1 MLRPDAPRTPRADAE
16 ITADRD
22 ETKYLIAQ
30 EHRGGLVRA
39 LDRHLPQHRFRGE
52 GQNLLPSPQHFVSTV
67 YFDTP
72 SRLHFRAAQ
81 ENEDDHVKVRV
92 KEYYDLH
99 PSLAE
104 LATNLD
110 EVLHRP
116 PWVWLELK
124 RRRGTRTSKH
134 RVRVERR
141 LVPQWL
147 AGHGERAS
155 GEAELVRSYVS
166 ALAEPL
172 LAFGLVN
179 YRRSSWQNE
188 SGGLRVTL
196 DCELAFYEAPDDL
209 WEKPALVRTALGKP
223 RVREQRLLLEIKQ
236 REAMPSWLEAAL
248 ADARARPVKYSKFVR
263 ALEALVTDG

>member
-1 MLRPDAPRTPRADAE
+1 MLEPDTPRTPRADAD

-22 ETKYLIAQ
+22 ETKFLIAQ
-30 EHRGGLVRA
+30 EHRSVLVRA

-72 SRLHFRAAQ
+72 SCLHFRAAQ
-81 ENEDDHVKVRV
+81 ENADDHVKVRV

-104 LATNLD
+104 LATDLD

-141 LVPQWL
+141 LVPEWL
-147 AGHGERAS
+147 AGVSGRAS
-155 GEAELVRSYVS
+155 GEADLVRSYVS
-166 ALAEPL
+166 SLTEPL
-172 LAFGLVN
+172 LAFGVVN

-196 DCELAFYEAPDDL
+196 DSELSFFEAPKDL
-209 WEKPALVRTALGKP
+209 WEKPSLVRSVLGSP
-223 RVREQRLLLEIKQ
+223 RLREPRLLLEIKQ
-236 REAMPSWLEAAL
+236 REAMPSWLELAL
-248 ADARARPVKYSKFVR
+248 ADARARPIKYSKFVR
-263 ALEALVTDG
+263 ALEALVSNG

>member
-1 MLRPDAPRTPRADAE
+1 MLGSDTPRTPRADAE

-30 EHRGGLVRA
+30 EQRSVLVRA

-72 SRLHFRAAQ
+72 SCLHFRAAQ
-81 ENEDDHVKVRV
+81 ESADDHVKVRV
-92 KEYYDLH
+92 KEYYDVH

-141 LVPQWL
+141 LVPEWL
-147 AGHGERAS
+147 AGADGPAS
-155 GEAELVRSYVS
+155 GEADLVRSYVS
-166 ALAEPL
+166 ALSEPL
-172 LAFGLVN
+172 LPFGVVN

-188 SGGLRVTL
+188 TGGLRVTL
-196 DCELAFYEAPDDL
+196 DSELAFYEAPQDL
-209 WEKPALVRTALGKP
+209 WQKPALVRSALGAP
-223 RVREQRLLLEIKQ
+223 RFREYRLLLEIKQ
-236 REAMPSWLEAAL
+236 REPLPAWLEVAL
-248 ADARARPVKYSKFVR
+248 VSVRARPVKYSKFVR
-263 ALEALVTDG
+263 ALEALVIDG